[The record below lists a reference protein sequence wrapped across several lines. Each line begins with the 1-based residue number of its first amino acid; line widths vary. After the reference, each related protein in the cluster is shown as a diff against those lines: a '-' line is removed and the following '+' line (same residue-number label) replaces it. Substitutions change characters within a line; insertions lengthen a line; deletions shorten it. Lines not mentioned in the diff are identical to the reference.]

1 MASSRRKAASATI
14 DGVRIIIAGS
24 SGLIGTSLVSELRG
38 AGHEVLRLVRR
49 APTGA
54 DERQWNPPAG
64 TIQDGALAGVD
75 AVVNLCGAGLAD
87 RRWTEAR
94 KQVLRDSRNVPTE
107 VLATAVAEHHIPTL
121 INASAVGYYGDGGDT
136 VLTESSPNG
145 GGFLGLLC
153 REWEA
158 ATHPA
163 ADAGARVVRLRTG
176 LVLSKGGGL
185 LGPLRPL
192 FNLGLGGRLGD
203 GSKYWPWISLADEL
217 AAIRFCLEEDT
228 VSGPVNLAGPEPV
241 TNREFTSEFARS
253 LGRPAP
259 WVVPGFVLHLV
270 FGAELAKEAMLAGQ
284 RALPRVLED
293 AGFTFRHATLRAALA
308 ALR

>member
-1 MASSRRKAASATI
+1 
-14 DGVRIIIAGS
+14 VRVIIAGS

-49 APTGA
+49 PPAAP

-64 TIQDGALAGVD
+64 TIQDGALDSVD
-75 AVVNLCGAGLAD
+75 AVVNLCGAGVAD

-107 VLATAVAEHHIPTL
+107 VLAAAVAERKIPTL

-136 VLTESSPNG
+136 ELTESSPSG
-145 GGFLGLLC
+145 DGFLSLLC

-158 ATHPA
+158 ATQPA
-163 ADAGARVVRLRTG
+163 ADAGTRVARLRTG
-176 LVLSKGGGL
+176 LVLSRGGGL

-192 FNLGLGGRLGD
+192 FNFGFGARLAD
-203 GSKYWPWISLADEL
+203 GSQYWPWISLADEL
-217 AAIRFCLEEDT
+217 AAIRFCLEHDEI
-228 VSGPVNLAGPEPV
+228 SGPVNLTGPAPV
-241 TNREFTSEFARS
+241 TNREFTKEFASS

-259 WVVPGFVLHLV
+259 WVVPGFALQLV
-270 FGAELAKEAMLAGQ
+270 FGAEMARDAMLAGQ
-284 RALPRVLED
+284 RALPRVLAD
-293 AGFTFRHATLRAALA
+293 AGFTFRHTTLRAALA

>member
-1 MASSRRKAASATI
+1 MR
-14 DGVRIIIAGS
+14 VIIAGS

-38 AGHEVLRLVRR
+38 AGHDVLRLVRR
-49 APTGA
+49 APAGA
-54 DERQWNPPAG
+54 DERRWNPPAG
-64 TIQDGALAGVD
+64 AIQDGALDGVD
-75 AVVNLCGAGLAD
+75 AVVNLCGAGVAD

-107 VLATAVAEHHIPTL
+107 VLAAAVAQRRIPTL
-121 INASAVGYYGDGGDT
+121 VNASAVGYYGDGGAT

-158 ATHPA
+158 ATEPA
-163 ADAGARVVRLRTG
+163 AEAGVRVIRLRTG

-192 FNLGLGGRLGD
+192 FNLGLGGRLAD
-203 GSKYWPWISLADEL
+203 GAQYWPWISLADEV
-217 AAIRFCLEEDT
+217 AAIRFCLEHDD

-241 TNREFTSEFARS
+241 TNREFTKEFANS

-259 WVVPGFVLHLV
+259 WVIPGFALHLV
-270 FGAELAKEAMLAGQ
+270 FGAEMARDAMLAGQ
-284 RALPRVLED
+284 RALPRVLESG
-293 AGFTFRHATLRAALA
+293 GFAFRHGTVRAALA